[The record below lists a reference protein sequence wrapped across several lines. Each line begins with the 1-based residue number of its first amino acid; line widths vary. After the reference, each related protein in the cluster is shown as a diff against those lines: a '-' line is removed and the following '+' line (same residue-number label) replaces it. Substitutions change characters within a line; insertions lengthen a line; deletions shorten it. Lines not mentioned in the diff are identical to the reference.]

1 MNDQSETRTGE
12 IDATSHGDRMKKGI
26 RDSLAE
32 KAGERVQN
40 DFGWSVK
47 SVKTI
52 SSEEGKRMKKA
63 FIGTAILFSGLLI
76 AGPSFAAETI
86 KIGGWL
92 PMTGAVAAY
101 GQDAWAG
108 IQIAIEMKP
117 SVLGQK
123 VEVVVADTKSDK
135 IEAANAMS
143 RLIEKDR
150 VIAAIGEMISGDTL
164 AGGPIAEKAKIPIV
178 SPTATNPL
186 VTQGKKYVFRVCFI
200 DPVQGDIAA
209 KYAWNTLK
217 AKKAAL
223 IVDRSQDY
231 CVGLAKF
238 FKDAFARLGGKIVA
252 ETFCVTED
260 KDFYAQLST
269 IKSAHPDV
277 IYAPNYYSPVA
288 LFTKQARELGVKT
301 PVLSADGAQAD
312 ELIQIGGKEVEGVA
326 FTGHFNA
333 KAATTKLAKDFISR
347 FEKKVPGKEPNAFHA
362 LAADA
367 YFVLLDAITRAKST
381 KGEAIR
387 TALAKTKDF
396 EAISGKLSI
405 GEDGNAVKP
414 MVINV
419 VRGGRFEYLTTIN
432 P

>member
-1 MNDQSETRTGE
+1 
-12 IDATSHGDRMKKGI
+12 MKKV
-26 RDSLAE
+26 L
-32 KAGERVQN
+32 
-40 DFGWSVK
+40 
-47 SVKTI
+47 
-52 SSEEGKRMKKA
+52 
-63 FIGTAILFSGLLI
+63 IGTFILFSVLLL
-76 AGPSFAAETI
+76 ASGASAANTI
-86 KIGGWL
+86 KIGAWL

-101 GQDAWAG
+101 GQDGWAG
-108 IQIAIEMKP
+108 IQIAMKMKP
-117 SVLGQK
+117 TVLDKK

-135 IEAANAMS
+135 IEAANSMS
-143 RLIEKDR
+143 RLIEKDK
-150 VIAAIGEMISGDTL
+150 VISVIGEMISGDTM
-164 AGGPIAEKAKIPIV
+164 AGGPIAEKAKIPII

-209 KYAWNTLK
+209 KYAFNTLK
-217 AKKAAL
+217 ARKTAL
-223 IVDRSQDY
+223 IVDKSQDY

-238 FKDAFARLGGKIVA
+238 FKDTFTKLGGKIAA

-260 KDFYAQLST
+260 KDFSAQLST
-269 IKSAHPDV
+269 IKPTHPDV

-288 LFTKQARELGVKT
+288 LFTKQARELGVKA
-301 PVLSADGAQAD
+301 PVLSGDGAQAD

-333 KAATTKLAKDFISR
+333 KAATTKLAKDFISQ
-347 FEKKVPGKEPNAFHA
+347 FGKKYPNKEPNAFHA

-387 TALAKTKDF
+387 AALATTKNF

-419 VRGGRFEYLTTIN
+419 VKGGKFEYLITIN

>member
-1 MNDQSETRTGE
+1 M
-12 IDATSHGDRMKKGI
+12 
-26 RDSLAE
+26 
-32 KAGERVQN
+32 
-40 DFGWSVK
+40 
-47 SVKTI
+47 
-52 SSEEGKRMKKA
+52 
-63 FIGTAILFSGLLI
+63 IGTFFLFSALAL
-76 AGPSFAAETI
+76 AAWSFAAETV

-108 IQIAIEMKP
+108 IQIAMEMTP
-117 SVLGQK
+117 DVLGKK
-123 VEVVVADTKSDK
+123 VRIVVADTKSDK

-143 RLIEKDR
+143 RLIEKDK
-150 VIAAIGEMISGDTL
+150 VIAVIGEMISGDTM
-164 AGGPIAEKAKIPIV
+164 AGGPIAEKAKIPVV

-209 KYAWNTLK
+209 KYAFNTLK

-223 IVDRSQDY
+223 IIDKSQDY

-238 FKDAFARLGGKIVA
+238 FKDAFIKLGGKMVA

-260 KDFYAQLST
+260 KDFSAQLST
-269 IKSAHPDV
+269 IKASHPDV
-277 IYAPNYYSPVA
+277 IYATNYYSQVA
-288 LFTKQARELGVKT
+288 LFTKQARELGVKA
-301 PVLSADGAQAD
+301 PILSGDGAQAD
-312 ELIQIGGKEVEGVA
+312 ELIQIGGKEIEGVA

-333 KAATTKLAKDFISR
+333 KAATTKLAKDFIAR
-347 FEKKVPGKEPNAFHA
+347 FEKKYSNKEPNAFHA

-367 YFVLLDAITRAKST
+367 YFVLLDAITRAKSI

-387 TALAKTKDF
+387 AALAKTKNF

-419 VRGGRFEYLTTIN
+419 VRGGKFEYLATIN

>member
-1 MNDQSETRTGE
+1 
-12 IDATSHGDRMKKGI
+12 MKKI
-26 RDSLAE
+26 L
-32 KAGERVQN
+32 V
-40 DFGWSVK
+40 
-47 SVKTI
+47 
-52 SSEEGKRMKKA
+52 
-63 FIGTAILFSGLLI
+63 GTFILFVVLLL
-76 AGPSFAAETI
+76 AGWSFAADTI

-101 GQDAWAG
+101 GQDANSG
-108 IQIAIEMKP
+108 IAIAMEMQP
-117 SVLGQK
+117 TVLGKK
-123 VEVVVADTKSDK
+123 VEFTVADTKSDK

-143 RLIEKDR
+143 RLIEKDK
-150 VIAAIGEMISGDTL
+150 VIAVIGEMISGDTM
-164 AGGPIAEKAKIPIV
+164 AGGPIADKAKIPVV

-200 DPVQGDIAA
+200 DPVQGDVAA
-209 KYAWNTLK
+209 KYAFNTLK

-223 IVDRSQDY
+223 IVDKSQDY

-238 FKDAFARLGGKIVA
+238 FKDAFTKLGGKIVA
-252 ETFCVTED
+252 ETYCVTED
-260 KDFYAQLST
+260 KDFSAQLST
-269 IKSAHPDV
+269 IKPTNPDV

-288 LFTKQARELGVKT
+288 LFTKQARELGLKA
-301 PVLSADGAQAD
+301 PILSGDGAQAD

-326 FTGHFNA
+326 FTGHFNV
-333 KAATTKLAKDFISR
+333 KAATTALAKDFIAR
-347 FEKKVPGKEPNAFHA
+347 FSKKYPNKEPNAFHA
-362 LAADA
+362 LGADA

-387 TALAKTKDF
+387 AALATTKNF
-396 EAISGKLSI
+396 PAISGKLSI

-419 VRGGRFEYLTTIN
+419 VKGGKFEYLATVN

>member
-1 MNDQSETRTGE
+1 
-12 IDATSHGDRMKKGI
+12 MKKI
-26 RDSLAE
+26 L
-32 KAGERVQN
+32 
-40 DFGWSVK
+40 
-47 SVKTI
+47 
-52 SSEEGKRMKKA
+52 
-63 FIGTAILFSGLLI
+63 IGTCILFSVLLL
-76 AGPSFAAETI
+76 AGWSFAADTV

-101 GQDAWAG
+101 GQDANNG
-108 IQIAIEMKP
+108 IAIAMEMKP
-117 SVLGQK
+117 TVLGKK
-123 VEVVVADTKSDK
+123 VEFVLADTKSDK

-143 RLIEKDR
+143 RLLEKDK
-150 VIAAIGEMISGDTL
+150 VIAVIGEMISGDTM
-164 AGGPIAEKAKIPIV
+164 AGGPIAEKAKIPVV

-200 DPVQGDIAA
+200 DPVQGDVAA
-209 KYAWNTLK
+209 KYAFNTLK
-217 AKKAAL
+217 ARKAAL
-223 IVDRSQDY
+223 IVDKSQDY

-238 FKDAFARLGGKIVA
+238 FKDAFTKLGGKIVA

-260 KDFYAQLST
+260 KDFSAQLST
-269 IKSAHPDV
+269 IKPTNPDV

-288 LFTKQARELGVKT
+288 LFTKQARELGLKA
-301 PVLSADGAQAD
+301 PVLSGDGAQAD

-333 KAATTKLAKDFISR
+333 KAATTPLAKDFIAR
-347 FEKKVPGKEPNAFHA
+347 FDKKYPGKEPNAFHA
-362 LAADA
+362 LGADA

-387 TALAKTKDF
+387 AALATTKNF
-396 EAISGKLSI
+396 QAISGKLSI
-405 GEDGNAVKP
+405 GEDGDAVKP

-419 VRGGRFEYLTTIN
+419 VKGGKFEYLTTVN

>member
-1 MNDQSETRTGE
+1 
-12 IDATSHGDRMKKGI
+12 MKKFLVGVAI
-26 RDSLAE
+26 VCSVLVLAG
-32 KAGERVQN
+32 AGLAQN
-40 DFGWSVK
+40 
-47 SVKTI
+47 
-52 SSEEGKRMKKA
+52 
-63 FIGTAILFSGLLI
+63 
-76 AGPSFAAETI
+76 I
-86 KIGGWL
+86 KVGGFL

-101 GQDAWAG
+101 GQDAKVG
-108 IQIAIEMKP
+108 IEIAMGMKP
-117 SVLGQK
+117 TVLGRK
-123 VEVVVADTKSDK
+123 VEFVIADTKSDK

-143 RLIEKDR
+143 RLIERDK
-150 VIAAIGEMISGDTL
+150 VLAVIGEMISGDTM
-164 AGGPIAEKAKIPIV
+164 AGAPIAEKAMIPVV

-186 VTQGKKYVFRVCFI
+186 VTQGKKYIFRVCFV
-200 DPVQGDIAA
+200 DDVQGDIAA
-209 KYAWNTLK
+209 KYAINTLK

-223 IVDRSQDY
+223 IVDKSQDY

-238 FKDAFARLGGKIVA
+238 FKDAFTKLGGQIAA

-260 KDFYAQLST
+260 KDFSAQLST
-269 IKSAHPDV
+269 IKPTNPDV

-288 LFTKQARELGVKT
+288 LFTKQARELGLKA
-301 PVLSADGAQAD
+301 PVLAGDGAQAD

-333 KAATTKLAKDFISR
+333 KAATTKLAKDWIALFQ
-347 FEKKVPGKEPNAFHA
+347 KKYPGKEPNAFHA
-362 LAADA
+362 LGADA

-381 KGEAIR
+381 KGVDVR
-387 TALAKTKDF
+387 KALASTKNF

-419 VRGGRFEYLTTIN
+419 VKGGKFEYVTTVN

>member
-1 MNDQSETRTGE
+1 
-12 IDATSHGDRMKKGI
+12 MKKV
-26 RDSLAE
+26 L
-32 KAGERVQN
+32 
-40 DFGWSVK
+40 
-47 SVKTI
+47 
-52 SSEEGKRMKKA
+52 
-63 FIGTAILFSGLLI
+63 IGTFIFVSVLI
-76 AGPSFAAETI
+76 WAGWSFAAETI
-86 KIGGWL
+86 KLGGWL

-108 IQIAIEMKP
+108 IQIAMEMKP
-117 SVLGQK
+117 NVLGKK
-123 VEVVVADTKSDK
+123 VVVVVADTKSDK

-143 RLIEKDR
+143 RLIEKEK
-150 VIAAIGEMISGDTL
+150 VIAVIGEMISGDTM
-164 AGGPIAEKAKIPIV
+164 AGGPIAEKAKIPVV

-209 KYAWNTLK
+209 KYAFHTLK
-217 AKKAAL
+217 AQKAAL
-223 IVDRSQDY
+223 IVDKSQDY

-238 FKDAFARLGGKIVA
+238 FRDAFTKLGGKIVA

-260 KDFYAQLST
+260 KDFSAQLST
-269 IKSAHPDV
+269 IKPTHPDI

-288 LFTKQARELGVKT
+288 LFTRQARELGVEAL
-301 PVLSADGAQAD
+301 VLSGDGAQAD

-326 FTGHFNA
+326 FTGHFNV
-333 KAATTKLAKDFISR
+333 KAATTKLAKDFITQ
-347 FEKKVPGKEPNAFHA
+347 FEKKYPNKEPNAFHA

-367 YFVLLDAITRAKST
+367 YFVLLEAITRAKST

-387 TALAKTKDF
+387 VALATTEKF
-396 EAISGKLSI
+396 EAISGTLSI

-419 VRGGRFEYLTTIN
+419 VRGGKFEYLTTIN

>member
-1 MNDQSETRTGE
+1 
-12 IDATSHGDRMKKGI
+12 MKKV
-26 RDSLAE
+26 L
-32 KAGERVQN
+32 
-40 DFGWSVK
+40 
-47 SVKTI
+47 
-52 SSEEGKRMKKA
+52 
-63 FIGTAILFSGLLI
+63 IGMFILFFGFI
-76 AGPSFAAETI
+76 WAGGSFAAETI
-86 KIGGWL
+86 KFGGWL

-108 IQIAIEMKP
+108 IQIAMGMKP
-117 SVLGQK
+117 NVLGKK

-143 RLIEKDR
+143 RLIEKDK
-150 VIAAIGEMISGDTL
+150 VIAVIGEMISGDTM
-164 AGGPIAEKAKIPIV
+164 AGGPIAEKAKIPV
-178 SPTATNPL
+178 LSPTATNPL
-186 VTQGKKYVFRVCFI
+186 VTQGKKYIFRVCFI

-209 KYAWNTLK
+209 KYAFQTLK
-217 AKKAAL
+217 AQKAAL
-223 IVDRSQDY
+223 IVDKSQDY

-238 FKDAFARLGGKIVA
+238 FRDAFTKQGGKIVA

-260 KDFYAQLST
+260 KDFSAQLST
-269 IKSAHPDV
+269 IKPTHPDV

-288 LFTKQARELGVKT
+288 LFTRQARELGVKA
-301 PVLSADGAQAD
+301 PVLSGDGAQAD

-326 FTGHFNA
+326 FTGHFNVR
-333 KAATTKLAKDFISR
+333 AATTKLAKAFIAQ
-347 FEKKVPGKEPNAFHA
+347 FEKRYPNKEPNAFHA

-367 YFVLLDAITRAKST
+367 YFVLLEAINRAKST
-381 KGEAIR
+381 QGEAIR
-387 TALAKTKDF
+387 AALATTDQF

-419 VRGGRFEYLTTIN
+419 VRGGKFEYLTTIN

>member
-1 MNDQSETRTGE
+1 
-12 IDATSHGDRMKKGI
+12 MKKV
-26 RDSLAE
+26 L
-32 KAGERVQN
+32 
-40 DFGWSVK
+40 
-47 SVKTI
+47 
-52 SSEEGKRMKKA
+52 
-63 FIGTAILFSGLLI
+63 IGTFIFFSVLI
-76 AGPSFAAETI
+76 WAGWSFAAETI
-86 KIGGWL
+86 KLGGWL

-108 IQIAIEMKP
+108 IQIAMQMKP
-117 SVLGQK
+117 NVLGKK
-123 VEVVVADTKSDK
+123 VVVVVADTKSDK

-143 RLIEKDR
+143 RLIEKEK
-150 VIAAIGEMISGDTL
+150 VIAVIGEMISGDTM
-164 AGGPIAEKAKIPIV
+164 AGGPIAEKAKIPVV

-209 KYAWNTLK
+209 KYAFHTLK
-217 AKKAAL
+217 AQKAAL
-223 IVDRSQDY
+223 IVDKSQDY

-238 FKDAFARLGGKIVA
+238 FRDAFTKLGGKIVA

-260 KDFYAQLST
+260 KDFSAQLST
-269 IKSAHPDV
+269 IKPTHPDV

-288 LFTKQARELGVKT
+288 LFTRQARELGVEAL
-301 PVLSADGAQAD
+301 VLSGDGAQAD

-333 KAATTKLAKDFISR
+333 KAATTKLAKDFITQ
-347 FEKKVPGKEPNAFHA
+347 FEKKYPNKEPNAFHA

-367 YFVLLDAITRAKST
+367 YFVLLEAITRAKST

-387 TALAKTKDF
+387 AALATTEKF

-419 VRGGRFEYLTTIN
+419 VKGGKFEYLTTIN

>member
-1 MNDQSETRTGE
+1 
-12 IDATSHGDRMKKGI
+12 MKKFLVGVAI
-26 RDSLAE
+26 ICSVLVLAG
-32 KAGERVQN
+32 AGLAQN
-40 DFGWSVK
+40 
-47 SVKTI
+47 
-52 SSEEGKRMKKA
+52 
-63 FIGTAILFSGLLI
+63 
-76 AGPSFAAETI
+76 I
-86 KIGGWL
+86 KVGGFL

-101 GQDAWAG
+101 GQDAKVG
-108 IQIAIEMKP
+108 IEIAMGMKP
-117 SVLGQK
+117 TVLGRK
-123 VEVVVADTKSDK
+123 VEFVIADTKSDK

-143 RLIEKDR
+143 RLIERDK
-150 VIAAIGEMISGDTL
+150 VFAVIGEMISGNTM
-164 AGGPIAEKAKIPIV
+164 AGAPIAEKAMIPVV

-186 VTQGKKYVFRVCFI
+186 VTQGKKYIFRVCFV
-200 DPVQGDIAA
+200 DDVQGDIAA
-209 KYAWNTLK
+209 KYAINTLK

-223 IVDRSQDY
+223 IVDKSQDY

-238 FKDAFARLGGKIVA
+238 FKDAFTKLGGQIAA

-260 KDFYAQLST
+260 KDFSAQLST
-269 IKSAHPDV
+269 IKPTNPDV

-288 LFTKQARELGVKT
+288 LFTKQARELGLKA
-301 PVLSADGAQAD
+301 PVLAGDGAQAD

-333 KAATTKLAKDFISR
+333 KAATTKLAKDWIALFQ
-347 FEKKVPGKEPNAFHA
+347 KKYPGKEPNAFHA
-362 LAADA
+362 LGADA

-381 KGEAIR
+381 KGVDVR
-387 TALAKTKDF
+387 KALASTKNF

-419 VRGGRFEYLTTIN
+419 VKGGKFEYVTTVN